1 MKFRRWTV
9 LVCALA
15 MLSMFAIG
23 MSGISAASDKFKVGF
38 IYSSPVGDMG
48 WAYEHNR
55 GRLYLVEKLPD
66 VETVYVE
73 NVPESSDAERVLTQL
88 AEAGCKVIFACSFG
102 YMDFVHAVAER
113 YPDVI
118 FMHNTGFKTAENVGI
133 YFGRIYQARYLTGM
147 VAGKMTE
154 SNLVG
159 YVAAM
164 PIPEVVRGIN
174 AFALGVRS
182 VNPDA
187 VVKVVWT
194 NTWYDPAREKD
205 AAKSLIEAGCDIIAQ
220 HQNSPAPQQAAG
232 EAGVYGIGYN
242 TDMRQFAPDAVL
254 TNPVWNWGPF
264 YVDCVEAV
272 RNGTWKSP
280 YDYWGGLEDA
290 VVDVGPYGPMVPED
304 IKELVIKKKSEI
316 AQGKFKVF
324 EGPIKDNKGVER
336 VKPGQV
342 MTDQELLSFDWFV
355 EGVEGTLN

>member
-1 MKFRRWTV
+1 
-9 LVCALA
+9 
-15 MLSMFAIG
+15 
-23 MSGISAASDKFKVGF
+23 
-38 IYSSPVGDMG
+38 
-48 WAYEHNR
+48 
-55 GRLYLVEKLPD
+55 
-66 VETVYVE
+66 
-73 NVPESSDAERVLTQL
+73 
-88 AEAGCKVIFACSFG
+88 
-102 YMDFVHAVAER
+102 
-113 YPDVI
+113 
-118 FMHNTGFKTAENVGI
+118 
-133 YFGRIYQARYLTGM
+133 M

-264 YVDCVEAV
+264 YVECVEAV
-272 RNGTWKSP
+272 MNGTWKSP
-280 YDYWGGLEDA
+280 YDYWGGLEDG
-290 VVDVGPYGPMVPED
+290 VVDIGPYGPMVPED
-304 IKELVIKKKSEI
+304 IKELVIKKKAEI
-316 AQGKFKVF
+316 AQGEFKVF
-324 EGPIKDNKGVER
+324 EGPIKDNQGVLR
-336 VKPGQV
+336 VQPGQV
-342 MTDQELLSFDWFV
+342 MTDAELLSFDWFV